1 MWLRSVYVCE
11 GRGELESATSHW
23 DLKAFRKKITKPS
36 VNAPY
41 TQALWIKI
49 TKFSRK
55 CFASILIYLGLTRHH
70 SNWKHDKLRTYEENS
85 TNILETTNP
94 MEGVSVDLDEDI
106 GHIQNYEA
114 PVNSTIS
121 THWSK
126 KHYKALEQLKCQTAM
141 QW

>member
-1 MWLRSVYVCE
+1 
-11 GRGELESATSHW
+11 
-23 DLKAFRKKITKPS
+23 
-36 VNAPY
+36 
-41 TQALWIKI
+41 
-49 TKFSRK
+49 
-55 CFASILIYLGLTRHH
+55 
-70 SNWKHDKLRTYEENS
+70 
-85 TNILETTNP
+85 